1 MAELYDGAGLIELV
15 KKYDRP
21 GPRYTS
27 YPTVPEWSDTFGPAQ
42 YGEAL
47 ALAAL
52 QVDEPVSFYLHIP
65 YCRKRCWFCG
75 CNTMVSN
82 SSERAGEYLARVEKE
97 LEMVKAALGKRDKIS
112 QFHWGGGTPSF
123 LTDEQ
128 TIKAYEMFSKRFT
141 FLPDAEISI
150 ELDPRVTSAERVAL
164 LKKLGFN
171 RLSMGV
177 QDFNDDVQG
186 AIGRNQTEAE
196 TEALY
201 RSCREQGY
209 TGINFDLIYGL
220 PKQTPE
226 SFGATIK
233 QVIALK
239 PDRVAMY
246 SYAHLPQGKAHQLMI
261 DVTALP
267 TPEVKFELF
276 HLARRL
282 FAEGGYMQI
291 GMDHF
296 VLPTDELAKAAVKGK
311 LRRNFMGYTVVASR
325 DWIGV
330 GMSSI
335 SFINNSFAQN
345 FNGLTGYNEAI
356 DNGRLATNKGMKL
369 SADDLVRQHVISE
382 LMCNFR
388 LDLSEVSSRY
398 YINTDEYFREEF
410 QRLQPL
416 VDDGLVV
423 KDNNLI
429 TITEIGRIFVRNIAM
444 IFDAYLKEDRRKD
457 SKVQFSR
464 TI

>member
-1 MAELYDGAGLIELV
+1 MAEINDSAHLLELV

-27 YPTVPEWSDTFGPAQ
+27 YPTVPEWSDKFGPKEYGDDLAQ
-42 YGEAL
+42 
-47 ALAAL
+47 AAQ

-65 YCRKRCWFCG
+65 FCRKRCWFCG

-82 SSERAGEYLARVEKE
+82 SSERAGEYLGRVEKE
-97 LEMVKAALGKRDKIS
+97 LEMVKSALGQRSKIA
-112 QFHWGGGTPSF
+112 QLHWGGGTPSF

-128 TIKAYEMFSKRFT
+128 TIRAFEMFSRRFT

-150 ELDPRVTSAERVAL
+150 ELDPRVTSAERVGL

-177 QDFNDDVQG
+177 QDFSEDVQT
-186 AIGRNQTEAE
+186 AIGRNQNEAE
-196 TEALY
+196 SIALY
-201 RSCREQGY
+201 HHCRSFGF

-220 PKQTPE
+220 PKQSPD
-226 SFGATIK
+226 SFAATIQK
-233 QVIALK
+233 VIALK
-239 PDRVAMY
+239 PDRIAMY

-267 TPEVKFELF
+267 SPQVKFELF
-276 HLARRL
+276 HLARKL
-282 FAEGGYMQI
+282 FVEGGYMQI

-335 SFINNSFAQN
+335 SFINSSFAQN
-345 FNGLTGYNEAI
+345 SNGLTGYNEAI
-356 DNGRLATNKGMKL
+356 DNGRLATNKGLKL
-369 SADDLVRQHVISE
+369 TADDLIRQHVISE

-388 LDLSEVSSRY
+388 LDMSEISGRY
-398 YINTDEYFREEF
+398 NINAEEYFRDEF
-410 QRLQPL
+410 QRLQPMI
-416 VDDGLVV
+416 DDGLVLRGN
-423 KDNNLI
+423 DLH
-429 TITEIGRIFVRNIAM
+429 TITSPGKIFVRNIAM
-444 IFDAYLKEDRRKD
+444 IFDAHLRKDRGKD
-457 SKVQFSR
+457 SKVLFSR